1 MLLKVTGVSAARQ
14 AAQADHRGVLKTG
27 LDYAKRLD
35 ESRDFAD
42 VFTLVKR
49 AVKETL
55 AEARAGLMLVLADL
69 PMQVGA
75 FHEVGSN
82 TIVLNRRLLGAVMR
96 SCKSTREVNSYVF
109 AVLLHEYLH
118 SLGHVDERE
127 VRELSFQVVRSC
139 LGEEHPTITFLVKGF
154 TDRRLSS
161 SLEGESG
168 ELPQLIPDL
177 ERTAHSYI
185 H

>member
-1 MLLKVTGVSAARQ
+1 MPATTQ
-14 AAQADHRGVLKTG
+14 AAPADHRGVFQTG
-27 LDYAKRLD
+27 LNYVKKLD

-55 AEARAGLMLVLADL
+55 AQARVGLMLVLADL
-69 PMQVGA
+69 PLQVGA

-82 TIVLNRRLLGAVMR
+82 TIVLNRRLLNKVMR
-96 SCKSTREVNSYVF
+96 SCKSAREVNSYVF

-118 SLGHVDERE
+118 SLGHIDERE
-127 VRELSFQVVRSC
+127 VRELSFQVARNC
-139 LGEEHPTITFLVKGF
+139 LGEDHPAMTFLVKGL
-154 TDRRLSS
+154 TDRRLEP
-161 SLEGESG
+161 SLEADGA
-168 ELPQLIPDL
+168 ELPQLVPDL

>member
-1 MLLKVTGVSAARQ
+1 MLLKVTAMPAATQ
-14 AAQADHRGVLKTG
+14 AAQADHRGVPKTG

-55 AEARAGLMLVLADL
+55 AQARAGLMLVLADL
-69 PMQVGA
+69 PLQVGA

-96 SCKSTREVNSYVF
+96 SCKSTLEINSYVF

-127 VRELSFQVVRSC
+127 VRELSFQVARSC
-139 LGEEHPTITFLVKGF
+139 LGEDHPAMNFLVKGF
-154 TDRRLSS
+154 TDRKLSPPH
-161 SLEGESG
+161 EGG
-168 ELPQLIPDL
+168 GAELPQLIPDL
-177 ERTAHSYI
+177 ERTAHTYI